1 MLTTPIVVAENPAP
15 ADVPHPGGDV
25 IMRDDAGRSKAARWL
40 AAALA
45 ALALA
50 CASGG
55 ASAQDSELRMIE
67 EVIRRAEA
75 GEPENGF
82 CRSTRWPPGDS
93 LEAFT
98 AYLNAASVGSW
109 KINNFA
115 NGNCAYDRVTA
126 IHQEDGGKCV
136 SYTYWSCTRDGS
148 CGVGRS
154 VDCLDSAGV
163 FVRRR

>member
-1 MLTTPIVVAENPAP
+1 
-15 ADVPHPGGDV
+15 
-25 IMRDDAGRSKAARWL
+25 MRDDAGGSNAARWL
-40 AAALA
+40 AAALT
-45 ALALA
+45 ALTLA
-50 CASGG
+50 CGGG
-55 ASAQDSELRMIE
+55 AAAQDSELRMIE

-75 GEPENGF
+75 REPENGI
-82 CRSTRWPPGDS
+82 CQTTRWPPGDS

-126 IHQEDGGKCV
+126 IHHENGGKCV
-136 SYTYWSCTRDGS
+136 SYTYWSCTRGGS
-148 CGVGRS
+148 CGIGRT